1 MDFYGQ
7 IRRLSDTCTALKIEL
22 NDCKKAL
29 NEEKQKLR
37 RIRRAIPSLPE
48 PEQLYNSI
56 VARCH
61 EFYECT
67 KRFTQ
72 LSKRIRNVHSSTA
85 DWKER
90 LHELELLEVTCER
103 MRLEFLF
110 VRCQIRTLT
119 TVPPLLIARG
129 TLSAATW
136 NAWMEKEQLNS
147 DEDLLVMD
155 PNIIEAAVA
164 DQLQLLDGHRI
175 TLIDLRAALQEEN
188 RMNSAS
194 FQETVFEKL
203 RLIQSTL
210 DVAIQQR
217 NNNAEMI
224 DQPQIARQEALAEGE
239 GAPREAQEREIILE
253 NVEFMEE
260 VQELEAEREQDPEAE
275 QEQLRNPPE
284 ADNREQEDAQ
294 ADDEDPPLP
303 IGQHE
308 IEQELH
314 RLRQAEMNF
323 RRNIQILMETPT
335 CPPRRFERGEIR
347 LSGERFMRCVFCEAM
362 GEHYSGSCLI
372 VSQVEQRR
380 QLVGERRL
388 CILCLEYC
396 TGGQF
401 CKKRFTKC
409 YHCRRTGHHSA
420 LCELP
425 ETTPRV
431 IEQLTEARVG
441 LGRCEIRIR
450 ELEERLHRLRN

>member
-1 MDFYGQ
+1 
-7 IRRLSDTCTALKIEL
+7 
-22 NDCKKAL
+22 
-29 NEEKQKLR
+29 
-37 RIRRAIPSLPE
+37 
-48 PEQLYNSI
+48 
-56 VARCH
+56 
-61 EFYECT
+61 
-67 KRFTQ
+67 
-72 LSKRIRNVHSSTA
+72 
-85 DWKER
+85 
-90 LHELELLEVTCER
+90 

-147 DEDLLVMD
+147 DEDPLVMD
-155 PNIIEAAVA
+155 HNIIEAAVA

-217 NNNAEMI
+217 NNNAEVI
-224 DQPQIARQEALAEGE
+224 DQPQIARQEALVEGE
-239 GAPREAQEREIILE
+239 GAPREAQEREGILE

-260 VQELEAEREQDPEAE
+260 GQELEAEREQDSEAEQEQLRNPPEAVNQEQEDAQPRDQPDAEDPPLPTGQREIEQELHRLRQAEMNFRRNIQLEAEREQDPEAE

-284 ADNREQEDAQ
+284 ADNQEDAQ
-294 ADDEDPPLP
+294 PRDQPDDEDPPLP
-303 IGQHE
+303 VGQRE

-314 RLRQAEMNF
+314 RLRQAELNF
-323 RRNIQILMETPT
+323 RRVIQVLMETPT
-335 CPPRRFERGEIR
+335 CPPRRFEQGQIR

-362 GEHYSGSCLI
+362 GEHYSDSCHI
-372 VSQVEQRR
+372 VSRVEQRR

-431 IEQLTEARVG
+431 IEQLTQARVG
-441 LGRCEIRIR
+441 FGRCELRIR
-450 ELEERLHRLRN
+450 DLEERLHRLHN